1 MSIKWWLFN
10 IILELQIHW
19 FNYEFMIHHQ
29 FALEW
34 VSQAFGEPLSS
45 LCRTTVQSLPGS
57 APSFTPQVAFPCANN
72 VQSESIK
79 TKHTCTRRCQRSK
92 QISHLCA
99 LPEQRR
105 WPEPARTRPET
116 PLTPLDLELR
126 IFVADSEEIM
136 KHMEQTSQTHNF
148 LTFLL
153 SCRPLRETPVVILKC
168 WHDYFNE
175 KLWSWLKKLIRI
187 SSKVTN
193 QHCIFLVFI
202 TPIL

>member
-1 MSIKWWLFN
+1 MNLWSIINLHWGGCVTSFWW
-10 IILELQIHW
+10 
-19 FNYEFMIHHQ
+19 
-29 FALEW
+29 
-34 VSQAFGEPLSS
+34 
-45 LCRTTVQSLPGS
+45 TTVQSLPGS

-79 TKHTCTRRCQRSK
+79 TKHTCQRSK

-116 PLTPLDLELR
+116 PLTPLDLEFR

-136 KHMEQTSQTHNF
+136 KHIEQTSQTHNF

-168 WHDYFNE
+168 WHNYINE